1 MSQRYKEAP
10 ELPPL
15 LDTCYDLE
23 GYKFV
28 SLPTIVLNFER
39 ANVTLDPS
47 GIVWRETDSQVCL
60 AFAENTGQENDLI
73 IIGSTQQS
81 KLNILYD
88 VNLKLVGFGQGS
100 CGIWR
105 TTIILGSLGTFSLLN
120 KCMFSATSGLVVED

>member
-1 MSQRYKEAP
+1 MSGQYLEAP
-10 ELPPL
+10 DLPPL

-23 GYKFV
+23 GQDFV
-28 SLPTIVLNFER
+28 TFPTVVLNFER

-60 AFAENTGQENDLI
+60 AFAANTDQENGLI

-88 VNLKLVGFGQGS
+88 VNLKRVGFAKGS
-100 CGIWR
+100 CGI
-105 TTIILGSLGTFSLLN
+105 
-120 KCMFSATSGLVVED
+120 